1 MSDTGREKKNFK
13 RKAEATMKKLFVTV
27 GTTQFDTL
35 IKAISSEKTLHALSE
50 LGFTHVTLQT
60 GRGEIQ
66 PQDQPRDKTS
76 PALTCY
82 GLKNS
87 ILEDIQAADL
97 VISHAG
103 AGSILDALGC
113 GKKVLVVVNEEL
125 MGNHQTE
132 LAEAL
137 ARQGYLHFCGVSSL
151 LTSLREMDYS
161 NLVPFPSGE
170 PQKFAEHLDHVL
182 GFS

>member
-1 MSDTGREKKNFK
+1 ME
-13 RKAEATMKKLFVTV
+13 KKLFVTV

-35 IKAISSEKTLHALSE
+35 IEAISSKEIMEVLSN

-60 GRGEIQ
+60 GRGKVQ
-66 PQDQPRDKTS
+66 PKDNAGDKNHPS
-76 PALTCY
+76 LTCY

-87 ILEDIQAADL
+87 ILEDVKAADL
-97 VISHAG
+97 VICHAG

-113 GKKVLVVVNEEL
+113 NKKVLVVVNEEL

-132 LAEAL
+132 VAEKLAKEH
-137 ARQGYLHFCGVSSL
+137 YLHFCGISSL
-151 LTSLREMDYS
+151 SDSLKNLDFS
-161 NLVPFPSGE
+161 NLVPFPPGE
-170 PQKFAEHLDHVL
+170 PEKFASHLDQVL